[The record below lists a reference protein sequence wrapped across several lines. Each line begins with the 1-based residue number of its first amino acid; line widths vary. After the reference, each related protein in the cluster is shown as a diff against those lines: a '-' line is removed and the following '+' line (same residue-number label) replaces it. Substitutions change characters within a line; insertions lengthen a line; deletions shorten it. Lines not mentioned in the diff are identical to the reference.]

1 MEEQI
6 IKVVRN
12 LKNGYILF
20 WLCPI
25 VILLA
30 GEMEWFPVG
39 LWADDTQVVYLLE
52 TLSILLTAICIPLA
66 LKLFSLVLTKKID
79 KLGIVLALKRYQQ
92 WSYVRLGLLEINVLF
107 SLFGYYFA
115 LSNTGNLCMLISLTA
130 SFFCFPSEK
139 KLRAELHINKE

>member
-6 IKVVRN
+6 VKVVRN
-12 LKNGYILF
+12 LKSSYILF

-25 VILLA
+25 IILIA

-39 LWADDTQVVYLLE
+39 LWADDVQIVYCLE
-52 TLSILLTAICIPLA
+52 ALSILITAIFIPLS

-79 KLGIVLALKRYQQ
+79 KLGIILALKRYQQ
-92 WSYVRLGLLEINVLF
+92 WSFVRLGMLELNVIF
-107 SLFGYYFA
+107 SLFVYYST
-115 LSNTGNLCMLISLTA
+115 LSSTGNLCMLISLTA

-139 KLRAELHINKE
+139 KLRAELRINKE

>member
-6 IKVVRN
+6 VKVVRN
-12 LKNGYILF
+12 LKSSYILF

-25 VILLA
+25 IILIA

-39 LWADDTQVVYLLE
+39 LWADDVQIVYCLE
-52 TLSILLTAICIPLA
+52 ALSILITAIFIPLS

-79 KLGIVLALKRYQQ
+79 KLGIILALKRYQQ
-92 WSYVRLGLLEINVLF
+92 WSFVRLGVLELNVIF
-107 SLFGYYFA
+107 SLFVYYST
-115 LSNTGNLCMLISLTA
+115 LSSTGNLCMLISLTA

-139 KLRAELHINKE
+139 KLRAELRINKE